1 MIMPRIKNN
10 FFSIIIA
17 FLPILVTGLF
27 FSHAINSDTGM
38 KTKLE
43 NILGASTTNLVN
55 FAENDNQKIG
65 IISGIMDSIFRLDD
79 NNEAHFNKI
88 KIRGRNSEPDL
99 FSLEK
104 DQSFIWLDKDMKRLF
119 LSQFGIDKIEII
131 TAKYFNKN
139 LSFGQNLEV
148 SKDLTVNGDSN
159 FRGAMILSGNFTG
172 TTATLANA
180 YISENALINGDII
193 SSNLYLKENLS
204 AALGQFTTLASGYF
218 STPLEDGTF
227 NFMGGTISAETIYLG
242 SNKFIDKGDW
252 MEVRTFDG
260 FDFVNQ
266 SNNLIYASFN
276 PQYSYINTE
285 LRTQNLS
292 AALGQFTTLAS
303 GYFSTPLEDGTFNFM
318 GGTISAE
325 TIYLGSNKFIDKGDW
340 MEVRTFDGFDFV
352 NQSNNLIYASF
363 NPQYSYINTELRTQN
378 FSAALGSFTQLGING
393 AFSAGNSTIGQ
404 TTLLGDLKL
413 NSNGAS
419 KIEIFGK
426 NGDFGVIQRTSDEFR
441 MNAGLDQV
449 RLVFSTSDTSHQFK
463 QAGVIGFE
471 IFKGDENVS
480 TLNLKISKATAQ
492 LILTGSNSNVI
503 INGKTVTTNA
513 SDSILKSGIEEFG
526 DTLEYIKELR
536 AVTFNWINPENTSET
551 IPGRNLGMIAQ
562 EVETVIPNLGVV
574 ATNPDGTKYIKYDLL
589 STLLVEGVKEQQ
601 IQIQNLSEA
610 IGSIN
615 LDTLQSNYDDFKSAL
630 NSLSLST
637 QAGSLIVN
645 SGLTVT
651 GSSLLN
657 EVSITGNI
665 TAGQIKIDSLEND
678 ISIDTAPCIDLEGD
692 LNETDCTSN
701 QLNIMKNKSG
711 NVTMFDGKVRFKP
724 NGEVLGEK
732 VQAKTFK
739 NNNTSTP
746 SNSSSCSTGEF
757 KFAEDGGKSFIYY
770 CNSNSNWTRAE
781 LSSF

>member
-193 SSNLYLKENLS
+193 SSNLYLKE
-204 AALGQFTTLASGYF
+204 
-218 STPLEDGTF
+218 
-227 NFMGGTISAETIYLG
+227 
-242 SNKFIDKGDW
+242 
-252 MEVRTFDG
+252 
-260 FDFVNQ
+260 
-266 SNNLIYASFN
+266 
-276 PQYSYINTE
+276 
-285 LRTQNLS
+285 NLS

-711 NVTMFDGKVRFKP
+711 NITMFDGKVRFKP